1 MIPLAVWVSRNHA
14 RCGGHCGA
22 ESYEPVSA
30 FEHVGGPGSW
40 LFDERKLQ
48 TNLTKIRG
56 KNHGKITHGIP
67 SELLMVDA
75 ANYVNHL
82 LQTLLQY
89 RICSFLGSIIMLGI
103 CGLGLGMFW
112 NKLRSPV
119 LDPGS
124 SLSWDFRCRWIPVD
138 CFKHSLHSLLALGQS
153 QWLIMNPKL
162 RDTLW

>member
-1 MIPLAVWVSRNHA
+1 M
-14 RCGGHCGA
+14 GA
-22 ESYEPVSA
+22 TAEPNPMSQFLHLNMLEA
-30 FEHVGGPGSW
+30 QDPGFSMRENS
-40 LFDERKLQ
+40 FRIGQMGKLPM
-48 TNLTKIRG
+48 G
-56 KNHGKITHGIP
+56 KTENYGIP

-112 NKLRSPV
+112 NKLWSPV

-153 QWLIMNPKL
+153 Q
-162 RDTLW
+162 